1 MTGPTIL
8 GGAEGTWVPQSL
20 KLIVLYNQT
29 DSFAWSQDGTRLAF
43 TAALDGDSTDIYLFN
58 LSDSSV
64 TRLTDEA
71 GHAAAMH
78 WSPDGR
84 FLQFISVN
92 SFGTGAGVAME
103 GLWVYDFETSQA

>member
-1 MTGPTIL
+1 MHGL
-8 GGAEGTWVPQSL
+8 
-20 KLIVLYNQT
+20 
-29 DSFAWSQDGTRLAF
+29 QDGTRLAF

-71 GHAAAMH
+71 GDAAADALVAG
-78 WSPDGR
+78 WS
-84 FLQFISVN
+84 ISSIYRSVI

-103 GLWVYDFETSQA
+103 GLWVYDFETSQASTVEDIGK